1 MEELRALLDAQE
13 EERELV
19 EEHARRMFNLTA
31 RTVVSLQQQKEARI
45 AVERAKSCL
54 KLPKTHTDATQRA
67 FHPEAQTYSEWNKDW
82 DTWVHSLHPNQRRMV
97 FFL

>member
-54 KLPKTHTDATQRA
+54 KLPKTA
-67 FHPEAQTYSEWNKDW
+67 FLLPGGPGIEIPLADGK
-82 DTWVHSLHPNQRRMV
+82 P
-97 FFL
+97 